1 MEARCEQIRELAPE
15 LALGIVDGEERGQA
29 LQHLADCPDC
39 RRRVEELA
47 EVADE
52 LLLLAPHAEVP
63 VGFEER
69 ALAPLRSERRPR
81 RRRRWLRVL
90 VPAAAAAAAAAIT
103 LAVVSDDLRDASH
116 YRGALKEANGVEFEA
131 YSLDAP
137 GDQQVG
143 QVFAYDGSPSWMM
156 MTVDQAHRTGFKGAE
171 LVMNDG
177 RRIPI
182 RWFYM
187 TPEWGACGGVVSVDM
202 DDVSVVRLVP
212 KSGTEPL
219 VAKFT

>member
-1 MEARCEQIRELAPE
+1 MEAECKEIRELAAE
-15 LALGIVDGEERGQA
+15 LALGIVDGEERGRA

-39 RRRVEELA
+39 RRRVDELA

-69 ALAPLRSERRPR
+69 ALAPLRSQKAP

-90 VPAAAAAAAAAIT
+90 VPAAAAAAAAAVT
-103 LAVVSDDLRDASH
+103 LAIASDDLRLASD
-116 YRGALKEANGVEFEA
+116 YRSALDEANGRDFEA
-131 YSLDAP
+131 HALRTP

-143 QVFAYDGSPSWMM
+143 QVFAYEGSPSWLL
-156 MTVDQAHRTGFKGAE
+156 MTVDQGHRTGLKGAE
-171 LVMNDG
+171 LVMDDG
-177 RRIPI
+177 RRVPI

-187 TPEWGACGGVVSVDM
+187 TPEWGSCGGAVSVDL
-202 DDVSVVRLVP
+202 DDVSVVRVVP
-212 KSGTEPL
+212 ERGTEPL
-219 VAKFT
+219 VASFMT